1 MGDSRSVFDYC
12 WVVVV
17 LVPVVVVRSAAGG
30 AVFSLRELVEVSP
43 FGELLEELELELVP
57 LASLE

>member
-1 MGDSRSVFDYC
+1 M
-12 WVVVV
+12 